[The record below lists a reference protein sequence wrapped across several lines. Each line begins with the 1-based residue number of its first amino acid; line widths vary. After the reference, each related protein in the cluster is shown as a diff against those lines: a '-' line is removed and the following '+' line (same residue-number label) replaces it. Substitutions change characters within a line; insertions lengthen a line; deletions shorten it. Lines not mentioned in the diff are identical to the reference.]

1 MRGSETARRIAFVPI
16 FGAPVPDCELCRD
29 DGGVLVA
36 RNDLLRVVLVDDPQL
51 PGFVRVVLNAHVS
64 EMTDLDPPAR
74 ARLMQA
80 VFAVESVQ
88 RAVFAPLKINLASL
102 GNAVPHVH
110 WHVIPRFADDPF
122 YPQPIWGT
130 RQRDTPDA
138 VLQARH
144 ALLPLLKAGLVQA
157 LAGA

>member
-1 MRGSETARRIAFVPI
+1 M
-16 FGAPVPDCELCRD
+16 PDCELCRE

-36 RNDLLRVVLVDDPQL
+36 RNDLLRVVLVEDPHL
-51 PGFVRVVLNAHVS
+51 PGFVRVVLNAHVR
-64 EMTDLDPPAR
+64 EMTDLDPAAR

-88 RAVFAPLKINLASL
+88 RAVIAPLKINLASL

-130 RQRDTPDA
+130 RQRDTPEPA
-138 VLQARH
+138 LQARR
-144 ALLPLLKAGLVQA
+144 ALLPLLRAKLVQE